1 MIELDL
7 ELCTI
12 FIKLCQH
19 DNLGHGNEA
28 TLASSIATE
37 LTKTTRSVPTRS
49 SVHHS
54 QVLAIL
60 NSSVII
66 F

>member
-7 ELCTI
+7 ELCAI

-28 TLASSIATE
+28 TLASGIATE
-37 LTKTTRSVPTRS
+37 WTKTTCSVP
-49 SVHHS
+49 
-54 QVLAIL
+54 A
-60 NSSVII
+60 
-66 F
+66 